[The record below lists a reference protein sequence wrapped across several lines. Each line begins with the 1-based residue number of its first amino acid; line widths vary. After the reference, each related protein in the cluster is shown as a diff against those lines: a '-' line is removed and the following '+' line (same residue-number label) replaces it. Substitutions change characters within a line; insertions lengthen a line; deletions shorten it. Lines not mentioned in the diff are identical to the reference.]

1 MANKS
6 LYRNNLL
13 LVLGS
18 ISNALYT
25 LIMKDI
31 NIIRN
36 IILFPRFLYCLSAL
50 KVYLP

>member
-6 LYRNNLL
+6 QYRNTLL

-18 ISNALYT
+18 ISNALHT

-31 NIIRN
+31 NILRN
-36 IILFPRFLYCLSAL
+36 IIVIPRFLYCLSAL